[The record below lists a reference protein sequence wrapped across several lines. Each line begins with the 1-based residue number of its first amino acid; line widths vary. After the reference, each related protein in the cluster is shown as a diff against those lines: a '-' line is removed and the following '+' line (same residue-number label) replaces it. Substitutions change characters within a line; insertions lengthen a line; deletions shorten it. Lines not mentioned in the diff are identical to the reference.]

1 MSSSQFLEL
10 KAKGLFTYS
19 NPLSDAVPIGS
30 FATVSN
36 IVVDRNEIIEPR
48 RGFTQYGN
56 PFGVGSDRVKQ
67 LINYKDRILRHV
79 LTSVQYD
86 LNESFISFSGPSITE
101 TGLRIKS
108 LEANGNLYFA
118 SSGGIKKI
126 SARTASDFTN
136 VSIED
141 AGGVK
146 ALDLT
151 AMPDYSTAGF
161 LLPNSK
167 VAYRI
172 VWGTKDLNENL
183 ILGAPSS
190 RTVVYNLSTTDSAI
204 VDLTFSIPSDI
215 VDPIYF
221 YQVYR
226 TGVFQGDITPTVV
239 EPVDP
244 GDEMYLVFEETL
256 TAADIIAGVI
266 NTQDIT
272 PEDFRKNGALLYT
285 NPTSGD
291 GIESANEP
299 PPFAKDI
306 SLYKNY
312 TFYGNTS
319 TLQRLNLAFLSVT
332 GLVDNVS
339 VFEVTDD
346 THTNTY
352 TFQGSIETYTADFT
366 GTIKSD
372 YHNAAPGTAKYFT
385 LDSSNDE
392 RSYYVW
398 FSQTINDEDP
408 LLTGKLGI
416 KIDIVPADTVSQ
428 LIDKTANGINLVTN
442 DFNISR
448 IANILTIEC
457 SNNGYITASPTEN
470 IALPFSISKDGL
482 GTGQDAGANK
492 IFLPRVPTGG
502 ENGPTT
508 SQQLEQIARSLVNV
522 LNDQDDIVN
531 SYYVSGFNDVPG
543 QVLFEQQDTVGP
555 QFYLTS
561 DQGGQFQPNLPVS
574 GTAVASSN
582 EVSPN
587 RIYYSKL
594 QQPEAVPIGN
604 YIDVGPKDREIKRII
619 ALRESLFIFKEDGIY
634 RLTGDSAPFIVTAFD
649 FSAQVLAPDTAV
661 VLNNQ
666 IYALSTQGV
675 IQITDTGVSV
685 MSRPIE
691 NLLLNITRQNYNYK
705 TASFGVAYETDRS
718 YLLYLPSS
726 PNDVVAT
733 QCLRY
738 NTFTN
743 TWCKWN
749 VTNTA
754 GIVNFA
760 DDSLYLGAGDIN
772 LVEKERKTL
781 TRKDHADRQYDLQV
795 QLDGVD
801 GKTISL
807 NSTTQVAVGD
817 VLIQKQYLTAALFDR
832 LLDKLDRD
840 IQVGDDDYMSMA
852 YIAGQNM
859 RSKLI
864 DLANK
869 MDTDPGI
876 AYTSFFS
883 DINDYTNSVLS
894 IVTSTTQTTITTTV
908 PHSIKATRF
917 INVGAAGT
925 FQVVSVGVST
935 LVINTVLTYTPAT
948 IQTDVNDFRD
958 MQACY
963 NLMTAALNFDSGAF
977 FTNYPTSTGDVE
989 FEVVILSVNKSAN
1002 QVSVK
1007 YSEIFLFGEITLY
1020 KAIASQVI
1028 WNPAYFSD
1036 PSMFKQIREGT
1047 MIFENAN
1054 FSKAT
1059 LSYATDLSPS
1069 FESIVFEGPGLSVGD
1084 WGYFDFGSINWGGVA
1099 APIPLRTLIPRNKQR
1114 CRFINVKFEHKVAF
1128 EKYAIYGLSLT
1139 ARNYSTRAYR

>member
-10 KAKGLFTYS
+10 KAKGLFTFS

-30 FATVSN
+30 FASVSN

-56 PFGVGSDRVKQ
+56 TFGDGTDRVKQ

-79 LTSVQYD
+79 LTSLQYD
-86 LNESFISFSGPSITE
+86 LNGTFLPFTGDSVSD

-108 LEANGNLYFA
+108 IEANGNLYLA
-118 SSGGIKKI
+118 TLGGIKKL
-126 SARTASDFTN
+126 SARSASDFPN
-136 VSIED
+136 ISIQD

-146 ALDLT
+146 ALDLA
-151 AMPDYSTAGF
+151 AMPNYSTAGF

-167 VAYRI
+167 AAYRI

-204 VDLTFSIPSDI
+204 VDLEFSIPSEI
-215 VDPIYF
+215 TSTTYF

-226 TGVFQGDITPTVV
+226 TGVFQGDIKPSVV

-256 TAADIIAGVI
+256 TAGDIVAGVI
-266 NTQDIT
+266 NVQDTT
-272 PEDFRKNGALLYT
+272 PEDFRKSGALLYT
-285 NPTSGD
+285 NPTSGE
-291 GIESANEP
+291 GIESANEK

-306 SLYKNY
+306 CLYKNY
-312 TFYGNTS
+312 TFYANTS

-332 GLVDNVS
+332 GIVDNSS
-339 VFEVTDD
+339 VFEVSDD

-352 TFQGSIETYTADFT
+352 TFQGSIETYTANFT
-366 GTIKSD
+366 GSLSTD
-372 YHNAAPGTAKYFT
+372 FYNGVAGPAKYFT
-385 LDSSNDE
+385 LDSSSDE

-398 FSQTINDEDP
+398 FSQSVNDEDP

-416 KIDIVPADTVSQ
+416 KIEILNTDTLSQ
-428 LIDKTANGINLVTN
+428 IIDKAANGINLVTT

-448 IANILTIEC
+448 ASDILTIAC
-457 SNNGYITASPTEN
+457 SNNGFVTASPTET
-470 IALPFSISKDGL
+470 IAAPFTISKDGL
-482 GTGQDAGANK
+482 GTGQDASANK
-492 IFLPRVPTGG
+492 IFLPRVPTGT

-508 SQQLEQIARSLVNV
+508 SQQLEQVARSLVNV

-531 SYYVSGFNDVPG
+531 SYYTSGFNDVPG

-561 DQGGQFQPNLPVS
+561 DVGTQFQPNLPSS
-574 GTAVASSN
+574 GTTVASTN

-587 RIYYSKL
+587 RIFYSKL

-604 YIDVGPKDREIKRII
+604 YIDVGPRDREIKRII

-634 RLTGDSAPFIVTAFD
+634 RLSGDSAPFIVAPFD

-675 IQITDTGVSV
+675 IQITDTGVNV

-691 NLLLNITRQNYNYK
+691 NLILSVTRQNFNYK
-705 TASFGVAYETDRS
+705 IAAFGVAYETDRS
-718 YLLYLPSS
+718 FLLYLPSNA
-726 PNDVVAT
+726 NDVVAT

-743 TWCKWN
+743 SWCKWN

-760 DDSLYLGAGDIN
+760 DDKLYLGAGDTN
-772 LVEKERKTL
+772 LVEKERKEL
-781 TRKDHADRQYDLQV
+781 TRKDHADRQYELQI
-795 QLDGVD
+795 LLNGVNQ
-801 GKTISL
+801 TVLSL
-807 NSTTQVAVGD
+807 NSVALVAVGD
-817 VLIQKQYLTAALFDR
+817 VLIQKQYLTAAQFNR

-840 IQVGDDDYMSMA
+840 IQVSDDDYISLE
-852 YIAGQNM
+852 YSSGQNM

-869 MDTDPGI
+869 MDLDPGI
-876 AYTSFFS
+876 IYTQFLS
-883 DINDYTNSVLS
+883 DIDSYTYNVASMTVSLS
-894 IVTSTTQTTITTTV
+894 QTVITTTV
-908 PHSIKATRF
+908 PHDILVNRF

-925 FQVVSVGVST
+925 FQVVAVTANT
-935 LVINTVLTYTPAT
+935 LTINTILLATPT
-948 IQTDVNDFRD
+948 VIQTDVNDFRD

-963 NLMTAALNFDSGAF
+963 NIMTNVLNTDSGAF
-977 FTNYPTSTGDVE
+977 FTNYPTSTGDAE
-989 FEVVILSVNKSAN
+989 FEVVILSIDKLTNSVT
-1002 QVSVK
+1002 VK
-1007 YSEIFLFGEITLY
+1007 YPEIFLFGDITLY

-1028 WNPAYFSD
+1028 WNPAYFGD
-1036 PSMFKQIREGT
+1036 PSMFKQIREGS

-1059 LSYATDLSPS
+1059 LSYSTDLSPA

-1084 WGYFDFGSINWGGVA
+1084 WGYFDFGSINWGGIA

-1114 CRFINVKFEHKVAF
+1114 CRFINVKFDHKVAF

-1139 ARNYSTRAYR
+1139 SRPYSLRAYR